1 MDPEV
6 VDDLKQAQRVAEA
19 VFEYTQPV
27 LITDARARI
36 QKVNP
41 AFCELMGFTEEEMLG
56 RTPRMFR
63 SDHHNDAF
71 YAQMLESIKTTGVW
85 EGEI

>member
-1 MDPEV
+1 MLRRLFKKTSPANNDPNMNPNMDPEV

-36 QKVNP
+36 
-41 AFCELMGFTEEEMLG
+41 
-56 RTPRMFR
+56 
-63 SDHHNDAF
+63 
-71 YAQMLESIKTTGVW
+71 
-85 EGEI
+85 

>member
-1 MDPEV
+1 
-6 VDDLKQAQRVAEA
+6 
-19 VFEYTQPV
+19 
-27 LITDARARI
+27 
-36 QKVNP
+36 
-41 AFCELMGFTEEEMLG
+41 MGFAEKEMLG

-85 EGEI
+85 EGEIWDRRKSGEVFPKWMHIIAV